1 MEWSEHDYWE
11 ELERKEKSSIL
22 REYRH
27 LLKPISYEITENDT
41 DEIRKALEVA
51 LEAHRGIRRKSG
63 ELYIFHP
70 LAVAKIAKEEIGVD
84 TIGIVCALLHDVV
97 EDSNMTIQDMEDLF
111 GKKVATII
119 DGLTK
124 ISEIFDQNTNLQ
136 AENFKKLILTL
147 SQDVRVILIKL
158 ADRLHNMRT
167 LGSMREDKSRKI
179 ASETMFLY
187 APLAHRLGLY
197 NIKSEMED
205 LSLKYLEPSIYN
217 ELREKL
223 RKSKAVRT
231 RFLNRFSLPI
241 ERGLE
246 KAGLK
251 YRIVGRTK
259 SIHSIFQKMRKQN
272 IPFEQVYDVLAVRI
286 IIESDSENE
295 KSDIWKTY
303 SIVTDHYRP
312 NPDRLRDWISTPKAN
327 GYESLHITVM
337 SPSGKWVEVQI
348 RSERMDDISE
358 NGYAA
363 HWKYKGHE
371 EEHLVDQ
378 WIGKIRE
385 SIENQEV
392 HSEDF
397 LNDFRLNLFEKEIIV
412 FSPRGDAITLPAES
426 TPVDFAYDIHSD
438 VGDSCIGAKVNNRLV
453 PLSQKLSSGD
463 QVEIITSKKGR
474 PAEDWLKFVKTAK
487 AKSKIKSFLKSEKK
501 KLSGLGQT
509 LLKKELRELGIKPVR
524 DNMYK
529 VAYFYNLPNLEELFY
544 QVKSKRLNLENLKK
558 LHIEKGVIRDNF
570 SKKKDTIITNVGGKA
585 ELSNFT
591 GDTSDTA
598 ADYVLA
604 ACCNPVPGE
613 KVFGFLG
620 DSSKVE
626 IHRVNCPKAVEI
638 QSHKHFRVIEAKWT
652 NQQALAFLTGI
663 KITGI
668 DSKGMVNDITMKI
681 SQNLNINMRS
691 IHFESLDGY
700 FEGHI
705 LAYVTD
711 IDHLNDLITEIQSVK
726 GVDKVIREDA
736 HL

>member
-1 MEWSEHDYWE
+1 MDWSDSGYWE
-11 ELERKEKSSIL
+11 DLERKEKSAIL

-27 LLKPISYEITENDT
+27 LLKTISYEITEDDT
-41 DEIRKALEVA
+41 EVIRKAFEVA
-51 LEAHRGIRRKSG
+51 LEAHSGVRRKSG

-70 LAVAKIAKEEIGVD
+70 LAVANIAKVEIGVD
-84 TIGIVCALLHDVV
+84 SVGIVCALLHDVV

-147 SQDVRVILIKL
+147 AQDVRVILIKL

-205 LSLKYLEPSIYN
+205 LSLKFLEPNIFN
-217 ELREKL
+217 ELKDKL
-223 RKSKAVRT
+223 QKSKAVRT

-251 YRIVGRTK
+251 FQIVGRTK

-272 IPFEQVYDVLAVRI
+272 IPFEEVYDILAVRI
-286 IIESDSENE
+286 VIDSSSENE
-295 KSDIWKTY
+295 KADIWKTY
-303 SIVTDHYRP
+303 SIVTDYYKP

-337 SPSGKWVEVQI
+337 SPGGKWVEVQI
-348 RSERMDDISE
+348 RSERMNDISE

-363 HWKYKGHE
+363 HWKYKDQK
-371 EEHLVDQ
+371 EEHVVDQ

-412 FSPRGDAITLPAES
+412 FSPKGDAITLPANS
-426 TPVDFAYDIHSD
+426 TPVDFAYEIHSD
-438 VGDSCIGAKVNNRLV
+438 VGNTCIGAKVNNSLV
-453 PLSQKLSSGD
+453 PLSQTLQSGD
-463 QVEIITSKKGR
+463 QIEVITTRKGR
-474 PAEDWLKFVKTAK
+474 PSEDWLKFAKTAK

-509 LLKKELRELGIKPVR
+509 ILKKELREFGIKPIKE
-524 DNMYK
+524 NMYK
-529 VAYFYNLPNLEELFY
+529 VAYFYNLPSLEELFY
-544 QVKSKRLNLENLKK
+544 QVKSNRLNLNNLSK
-558 LHIEKGVIRDNF
+558 LKIEKGLIRSNF
-570 SKKKDTIITNVGGKA
+570 SKKKDTIITNIGGKA
-585 ELSNFT
+585 ELTNTDDSE
-591 GDTSDTA
+591 TS
-598 ADYVLA
+598 ADYNLA
-604 ACCNPVPGE
+604 DCCNPIPGE
-613 KVFGFLG
+613 KVFGFIG
-620 DSSKVE
+620 DNNQVE
-626 IHRVNCPKAVEI
+626 IHRVNCPNALEI
-638 QSHKHFRVIEAKWT
+638 QSHKHYRVIEAKWT
-652 NQQALAFLTGI
+652 NQQALAFLSGI

-668 DSKGMVNDITMKI
+668 DSKGMVNEITMKI

-691 IHFESLDGY
+691 INFESLDGY
-700 FEGHI
+700 FEGKI
-705 LAYVTD
+705 SAYVTD
-711 IDHLNDLITEIQSVK
+711 IDHLNDLIQEISNVK
-726 GVDKVIREDA
+726 GVDKVTRVDV

>member
-1 MEWSEHDYWE
+1 MDWSDNGYWE
-11 ELERKEKSSIL
+11 DLERKEKSAIL

-27 LLKPISYEITENDT
+27 LLKTISYEITEDDT
-41 DEIRKALEVA
+41 EEIRKAFEVA
-51 LEAHRGIRRKSG
+51 LEAHSGVRRKSG

-70 LAVAKIAKEEIGVD
+70 LAVANIAKVEIGVD
-84 TIGIVCALLHDVV
+84 SVGIVCALLHDVV

-147 SQDVRVILIKL
+147 AQDVRVILIKL

-197 NIKSEMED
+197 NVKSEMED
-205 LSLKYLEPSIYN
+205 LSLKFLEPNIFN
-217 ELREKL
+217 ELKDKL
-223 RKSKAVRT
+223 QKSKAVRT

-246 KAGLK
+246 KTGLK
-251 YRIVGRTK
+251 FQIVGRTK

-272 IPFEQVYDVLAVRI
+272 IPFEEVYDILAVRI
-286 IIESDSENE
+286 VIDSTSENE
-295 KSDIWKTY
+295 KADIWKTY
-303 SIVTDHYRP
+303 SIVTDYYKP

-337 SPSGKWVEVQI
+337 SPGGKWVEVQI
-348 RSERMDDISE
+348 RSERMNDISE

-363 HWKYKGHE
+363 HWKYKDQK
-371 EEHLVDQ
+371 EEHVVDQ

-412 FSPRGDAITLPAES
+412 FSPKGDAITLPANC
-426 TPVDFAYDIHSD
+426 TPVDFAYEIHSD
-438 VGDSCIGAKVNNRLV
+438 VGNTCIGAKVNNSLV
-453 PLSQKLSSGD
+453 PLSQTLHSGD
-463 QVEIITSKKGR
+463 QIEVITTRKGR
-474 PAEDWLKFVKTAK
+474 PLEDWLKFAKTAK
-487 AKSKIKSFLKSEKK
+487 AKSKIKSFLKNEKK

-509 LLKKELRELGIKPVR
+509 ILKKELRELGIKPQKE
-524 DNMYK
+524 NMYK
-529 VAYFYNLPNLEELFY
+529 VAYFYNLPSLEELFY
-544 QVKSKRLNLENLKK
+544 QVKSNRLNLNNLSK
-558 LHIEKGVIRDNF
+558 LKIEKGLIRNNF
-570 SKKKDTIITNVGGKA
+570 SKKKDTIITNIGGKA
-585 ELSNFT
+585 ELTNTDDSE
-591 GDTSDTA
+591 TS
-598 ADYVLA
+598 ADYSLA
-604 ACCNPVPGE
+604 DCCNPVPGE
-613 KVFGFLG
+613 KVFGFIG
-620 DSSKVE
+620 DSNQVE
-626 IHRVNCPKAVEI
+626 IHRVNCPNAVEI

-652 NQQALAFLTGI
+652 NQQALAFLSGI

-668 DSKGMVNDITMKI
+668 DSKGMVNEITMKI

-691 IHFESLDGY
+691 INFESLDGY
-700 FEGHI
+700 FEGKI
-705 LAYVTD
+705 SAYVTD
-711 IDHLNDLITEIQSVK
+711 IDHLNGLIQEISNVK
-726 GVDKVIREDA
+726 GVDKVTRVDV

>member
-1 MEWSEHDYWE
+1 MDWSDNGYWE
-11 ELERKEKSSIL
+11 DLERKEKSAIL

-27 LLKPISYEITENDT
+27 LLKTISYEITEDDT
-41 DEIRKALEVA
+41 EEIRKAFEVA
-51 LEAHRGIRRKSG
+51 LEAHSGVRRKSG

-70 LAVAKIAKEEIGVD
+70 LAVANIAKVEIGVD
-84 TIGIVCALLHDVV
+84 SVGIVCALLHDVV

-147 SQDVRVILIKL
+147 AQDVRVILIKL

-205 LSLKYLEPSIYN
+205 LSLKFLEPNIFN
-217 ELREKL
+217 ELKEKL
-223 RKSKAVRT
+223 QKSKAVRT

-251 YRIVGRTK
+251 FQIVGRTK

-272 IPFEQVYDVLAVRI
+272 IPFEEVYDILAVRI
-286 IIESDSENE
+286 VIDSFSENE

-303 SIVTDHYRP
+303 SIVTDYYKP

-337 SPSGKWVEVQI
+337 SPGGKWVEVQI
-348 RSERMDDISE
+348 RSERMNDISE

-363 HWKYKGHE
+363 HWKYKDQK
-371 EEHLVDQ
+371 EEHVVDQ

-412 FSPRGDAITLPAES
+412 FSPKGDAITLPANC
-426 TPVDFAYDIHSD
+426 TPVDFAYEIHSD
-438 VGDSCIGAKVNNRLV
+438 VGNTCIGAKVNNSLV
-453 PLSQKLSSGD
+453 PLSQTLHSGD
-463 QVEIITSKKGR
+463 QIEVITTRKGR
-474 PAEDWLKFVKTAK
+474 PSEDWLKFAKTAK

-509 LLKKELRELGIKPVR
+509 ILKKVLRELGIKPLKE
-524 DNMYK
+524 NMYK
-529 VAYFYNLPNLEELFY
+529 VAYFYNLPSLEELFY
-544 QVKSKRLNLENLKK
+544 QVKSNRLNLNNLSK
-558 LHIEKGVIRDNF
+558 LKIEKGLIRNNF

-585 ELSNFT
+585 ELTNTDDSE
-591 GDTSDTA
+591 TS
-598 ADYVLA
+598 ADYNLA
-604 ACCNPVPGE
+604 ECCNPVPGE
-613 KVFGFLG
+613 KVFGFIG
-620 DSSKVE
+620 DNNQVE
-626 IHRVNCPKAVEI
+626 IHRVSCPNAVEI
-638 QSHKHFRVIEAKWT
+638 QSQKHFRVIEAKWT
-652 NQQALAFLTGI
+652 NQQALAFLSGI

-691 IHFESLDGY
+691 INFESLDGY
-700 FEGHI
+700 FEGKI
-705 LAYVTD
+705 SAYVTD
-711 IDHLNDLITEIQSVK
+711 IDHLNDLIQEISNVK
-726 GVDKVIREDA
+726 GVDKVIRVDV

>member
-1 MEWSEHDYWE
+1 MDWSDNDYWE
-11 ELERKEKSSIL
+11 DLERKEKSAIL

-27 LLKPISYEITENDT
+27 LLKTISYEITEDDT
-41 DEIRKALEVA
+41 EEIRKAFEVA
-51 LEAHRGIRRKSG
+51 LEAHSGVRRKSG

-70 LAVAKIAKEEIGVD
+70 LAVANIAKVEIGVD
-84 TIGIVCALLHDVV
+84 SVGIICALLHDVV

-119 DGLTK
+119 AGLTK

-147 SQDVRVILIKL
+147 AQDVRVILIKL

-167 LGSMREDKSRKI
+167 LGSMSEDKSRKI

-205 LSLKYLEPSIYN
+205 LSLKFLEPNIFN
-217 ELREKL
+217 ELKEKL
-223 RKSKAVRT
+223 QKSKAVRT

-246 KAGLK
+246 KADLK
-251 YRIVGRTK
+251 FQIVGRTK

-272 IPFEQVYDVLAVRI
+272 IPFEEVYDILAVRI
-286 IIESDSENE
+286 VIDSSSENE

-303 SIVTDHYRP
+303 SIVTDYYKP

-337 SPSGKWVEVQI
+337 SPGGKWVEVQI
-348 RSERMDDISE
+348 RSERMNDISE

-363 HWKYKGHE
+363 HWKYKDQK
-371 EEHLVDQ
+371 EEHVVDQ

-412 FSPRGDAITLPAES
+412 FSPKGDAITLPANC
-426 TPVDFAYDIHSD
+426 TPVDFAYEIHSD
-438 VGDSCIGAKVNNRLV
+438 LGDTCIGAKVNNSLV
-453 PLSQKLSSGD
+453 PLSQTLHSGD
-463 QVEIITSKKGR
+463 QIEVITTRKGR
-474 PAEDWLKFVKTAK
+474 PSEDWLKFAKTAK

-509 LLKKELRELGIKPVR
+509 ILKKELRELGIKPLKE
-524 DNMYK
+524 NMYK
-529 VAYFYNLPNLEELFY
+529 VAYFYNLPSLEELFY
-544 QVKSKRLNLENLKK
+544 QVKSNRLNLNNLSK
-558 LHIEKGVIRDNF
+558 LKIEKGLIRNNF

-585 ELSNFT
+585 ELTNTDDSE
-591 GDTSDTA
+591 TS
-598 ADYVLA
+598 ADYNLA
-604 ACCNPVPGE
+604 ECCNPVPGE
-613 KVFGFLG
+613 KVFGFIG
-620 DSSKVE
+620 DNNQVE
-626 IHRVNCPKAVEI
+626 IHRVSCPNAVEI
-638 QSHKHFRVIEAKWT
+638 QSQKHFRVIEAKWT
-652 NQQALAFLTGI
+652 NQQALAFLSGI

-691 IHFESLDGY
+691 INFESLDGY
-700 FEGHI
+700 FEGKI
-705 LAYVTD
+705 SSYVTD
-711 IDHLNDLITEIQSVK
+711 IDHLNDLIQEISNVK
-726 GVDKVIREDA
+726 GVDKVIRVDV

>member
-1 MEWSEHDYWE
+1 MDWSDNGYWE
-11 ELERKEKSSIL
+11 DLERKEKSAIL

-27 LLKPISYEITENDT
+27 LLKTISYEITEDDT
-41 DEIRKALEVA
+41 EEIRKAFEVA
-51 LEAHRGIRRKSG
+51 LEAHSGVRRKSG

-70 LAVAKIAKEEIGVD
+70 LAVANIAKVEIGVD
-84 TIGIVCALLHDVV
+84 SVGIICALLHDVV

-147 SQDVRVILIKL
+147 AQDVRVILIKL

-205 LSLKYLEPSIYN
+205 LSLKFLEPNIFN
-217 ELREKL
+217 ELKEKL
-223 RKSKAVRT
+223 QKSKAVRT

-251 YRIVGRTK
+251 FQIVGRTK

-272 IPFEQVYDVLAVRI
+272 IPFEEVYDILAVRI
-286 IIESDSENE
+286 VIDSSSENE

-303 SIVTDHYRP
+303 SIVTDYYKP

-337 SPSGKWVEVQI
+337 SPGGKWVEVQI
-348 RSERMDDISE
+348 RSERMNDISE

-363 HWKYKGHE
+363 HWKYKDQK

-412 FSPRGDAITLPAES
+412 FSPKGDAITLPANC
-426 TPVDFAYDIHSD
+426 TPVDFAYEIHSD
-438 VGDSCIGAKVNNRLV
+438 VGNTCIGAKVNNSLV
-453 PLSQKLSSGD
+453 PLSQTLHSGD
-463 QVEIITSKKGR
+463 QIEVITTRKGR
-474 PAEDWLKFVKTAK
+474 PSEDWLKFAKTAK

-509 LLKKELRELGIKPVR
+509 ILKKELRELGIKPLKE
-524 DNMYK
+524 NMYK

-544 QVKSKRLNLENLKK
+544 QVKSNRLNLNNLSK
-558 LHIEKGVIRDNF
+558 LKIEKGLIRNNF

-585 ELSNFT
+585 ELTNTDHSE
-591 GDTSDTA
+591 TS
-598 ADYVLA
+598 ADYNLA
-604 ACCNPVPGE
+604 ECCNPVPGE
-613 KVFGFLG
+613 KVFGFIG
-620 DSSKVE
+620 DNNQVE
-626 IHRVNCPKAVEI
+626 IHRVSCPNAVEI
-638 QSHKHFRVIEAKWT
+638 QSQKHFRVIEAKWT
-652 NQQALAFLTGI
+652 NQQALAFLSGI

-691 IHFESLDGY
+691 INFESLDGY
-700 FEGHI
+700 FEGKI
-705 LAYVTD
+705 SAYVTD
-711 IDHLNDLITEIQSVK
+711 IDHLNDLIQEISNVK
-726 GVDKVIREDA
+726 GVDKVIRVDV

>member
-1 MEWSEHDYWE
+1 MDWSDSDYLE

-22 REYRH
+22 REYRQ
-27 LLKPISYEITENDT
+27 LLKTISYEITEEDT
-41 DEIRKALEVA
+41 EKIRKAFEVA
-51 LEAHRGIRRKSG
+51 LEAHRGVRRKSG

-70 LAVAKIAKEEIGVD
+70 LAVAKIAKVEIGADSV
-84 TIGIVCALLHDVV
+84 GIVCALLHDVV

-147 SQDVRVILIKL
+147 AQDVRVILIKL

-205 LSLKYLEPSIYN
+205 LSLKFLEPDIFN
-217 ELREKL
+217 ELKEKL
-223 RKSKAVRT
+223 QKSKAVRT

-246 KAGLK
+246 KAGLN
-251 YRIVGRTK
+251 YQIVGRTK

-272 IPFEQVYDVLAVRI
+272 IPFEQVYDILAVRI
-286 IIESDSENE
+286 VIDSSSENE
-295 KSDIWKTY
+295 KADIWKTY
-303 SIVTDHYRP
+303 SIVTDFYKP

-348 RSERMDDISE
+348 RSERMNDISE

-363 HWKYKGHE
+363 HWKYKDQK
-371 EEHLVDQ
+371 EEHVVDQ

-385 SIENQEV
+385 SLENQEV
-392 HSEDF
+392 HTDDF

-412 FSPRGDAITLPAES
+412 FSPKGEAITLPAGS
-426 TPVDFAYDIHSD
+426 TPVDFAYEIHTD
-438 VGDSCIGAKVNNRLV
+438 VGNTCIGAKVNNSLV
-453 PLSQKLSSGD
+453 PLSKTLHSGD
-463 QVEIITSKKGR
+463 QIEVITTRKGR
-474 PAEDWLKFVKTAK
+474 PAEDWLKFAKTAK

-509 LLKKELRELGIKPVR
+509 ILKKELRELGIKPIKE
-524 DNMYK
+524 NMYK
-529 VAYFYNLPNLEELFY
+529 VAYFYNLPNLEELF
-544 QVKSKRLNLENLKK
+544 L
-558 LHIEKGVIRDNF
+558 
-570 SKKKDTIITNVGGKA
+570 
-585 ELSNFT
+585 
-591 GDTSDTA
+591 
-598 ADYVLA
+598 
-604 ACCNPVPGE
+604 PGE
-613 KVFGFLG
+613 K
-620 DSSKVE
+620 
-626 IHRVNCPKAVEI
+626 
-638 QSHKHFRVIEAKWT
+638 
-652 NQQALAFLTGI
+652 
-663 KITGI
+663 
-668 DSKGMVNDITMKI
+668 
-681 SQNLNINMRS
+681 
-691 IHFESLDGY
+691 
-700 FEGHI
+700 
-705 LAYVTD
+705 
-711 IDHLNDLITEIQSVK
+711 
-726 GVDKVIREDA
+726 
-736 HL
+736 

>member
-1 MEWSEHDYWE
+1 MDWSDSGYWE
-11 ELERKEKSSIL
+11 DLERKEKSAIL

-27 LLKPISYEITENDT
+27 LLKTISYEITEDDT
-41 DEIRKALEVA
+41 EVIRKAFEVA
-51 LEAHRGIRRKSG
+51 LEAHSGVRRKSG

-70 LAVAKIAKEEIGVD
+70 LAVANIAKVEIGVD
-84 TIGIVCALLHDVV
+84 SVGIVCALLHDVV

-147 SQDVRVILIKL
+147 AQDVRVILIKL

-205 LSLKYLEPSIYN
+205 LSLKFLEPNIFN
-217 ELREKL
+217 ELKDKL
-223 RKSKAVRT
+223 QKSKAVRT

-251 YRIVGRTK
+251 FQIVGRTK

-272 IPFEQVYDVLAVRI
+272 IPFEEVYDILAVRI
-286 IIESDSENE
+286 VIDSSSENE
-295 KSDIWKTY
+295 KADIWKTY
-303 SIVTDHYRP
+303 SIVTDYYKP

-337 SPSGKWVEVQI
+337 SPGGKWVEVQI
-348 RSERMDDISE
+348 RSERMNDISE

-363 HWKYKGHE
+363 HWKYKDQK
-371 EEHLVDQ
+371 EEHVVDQ

-412 FSPRGDAITLPAES
+412 FSPKGDAITLPANS
-426 TPVDFAYDIHSD
+426 TPVDFAYEIHSD
-438 VGDSCIGAKVNNRLV
+438 VGNTCIGAKVNNSLV
-453 PLSQKLSSGD
+453 PLSQILQSGD
-463 QVEIITSKKGR
+463 QIEVITTRKGR
-474 PAEDWLKFVKTAK
+474 PSEDWLKFAKTAK

-509 LLKKELRELGIKPVR
+509 ILKKELREFGIKPIKE
-524 DNMYK
+524 NMYK
-529 VAYFYNLPNLEELFY
+529 VAYFYNLPSLEELFY
-544 QVKSKRLNLENLKK
+544 QVKSNRLNLNNLSK
-558 LHIEKGVIRDNF
+558 LKIEKGLIRSNF
-570 SKKKDTIITNVGGKA
+570 SKKKDTIITNIGGKA
-585 ELSNFT
+585 ELTNTDDSE
-591 GDTSDTA
+591 TS
-598 ADYVLA
+598 ADYNLA
-604 ACCNPVPGE
+604 DCCNPIPGE
-613 KVFGFLG
+613 KVFGFIG
-620 DSSKVE
+620 DNNQVE
-626 IHRVNCPKAVEI
+626 IHRVNCPNALEI
-638 QSHKHFRVIEAKWT
+638 QSHKHYRVIEAKWT
-652 NQQALAFLTGI
+652 NQQALAFLSGI

-668 DSKGMVNDITMKI
+668 DSKGMVNEITMKI

-691 IHFESLDGY
+691 INFESLDGY
-700 FEGHI
+700 FEGKI
-705 LAYVTD
+705 SAYVTD
-711 IDHLNDLITEIQSVK
+711 IDHLNDLIQEISNVK
-726 GVDKVIREDA
+726 GVDKVTRVDV

>member
-1 MEWSEHDYWE
+1 MDWSDNDYWE
-11 ELERKEKSSIL
+11 DLERKEKSAIL

-27 LLKPISYEITENDT
+27 LLKTISYEITEDDT
-41 DEIRKALEVA
+41 EEIRKAFEVA
-51 LEAHRGIRRKSG
+51 LEAHSGVRRKSG

-70 LAVAKIAKEEIGVD
+70 LAVANIAKVEIGVD
-84 TIGIVCALLHDVV
+84 SVGIICALLHDVV

-119 DGLTK
+119 AGLTK

-147 SQDVRVILIKL
+147 AQDVRVILIKL

-167 LGSMREDKSRKI
+167 LGSMSEDKSRKI

-205 LSLKYLEPSIYN
+205 LSLKFLEPNIFN
-217 ELREKL
+217 ELKEKL
-223 RKSKAVRT
+223 QKSKAVRT

-251 YRIVGRTK
+251 FQIVGRTK

-272 IPFEQVYDVLAVRI
+272 IPFEEVYDILAVRI
-286 IIESDSENE
+286 VIDSSSENE

-303 SIVTDHYRP
+303 SIVTDYYKP

-337 SPSGKWVEVQI
+337 SPGGKWVEVQI
-348 RSERMDDISE
+348 RSERMNDISE

-363 HWKYKGHE
+363 HWKYKDQK
-371 EEHLVDQ
+371 EEHVVDQ

-412 FSPRGDAITLPAES
+412 FSPKGDAITLPANC
-426 TPVDFAYDIHSD
+426 TPVDFAYEIHSD
-438 VGDSCIGAKVNNRLV
+438 LGDTCIGAKVNNSLV
-453 PLSQKLSSGD
+453 PLSQTLHSGD
-463 QVEIITSKKGR
+463 QIEVITTRKGR
-474 PAEDWLKFVKTAK
+474 PSEEWLKFAKTAK

-509 LLKKELRELGIKPVR
+509 ILKKELRELGIKPLKE
-524 DNMYK
+524 NMYK
-529 VAYFYNLPNLEELFY
+529 VAYFYNLPSLEELFY
-544 QVKSKRLNLENLKK
+544 QVKSRYNK
-558 LHIEKGVIRDNF
+558 F
-570 SKKKDTIITNVGGKA
+570 SY
-585 ELSNFT
+585 S
-591 GDTSDTA
+591 
-598 ADYVLA
+598 
-604 ACCNPVPGE
+604 
-613 KVFGFLG
+613 
-620 DSSKVE
+620 
-626 IHRVNCPKAVEI
+626 
-638 QSHKHFRVIEAKWT
+638 W
-652 NQQALAFLTGI
+652 
-663 KITGI
+663 
-668 DSKGMVNDITMKI
+668 
-681 SQNLNINMRS
+681 
-691 IHFESLDGY
+691 
-700 FEGHI
+700 
-705 LAYVTD
+705 
-711 IDHLNDLITEIQSVK
+711 
-726 GVDKVIREDA
+726 
-736 HL
+736 

>member
-1 MEWSEHDYWE
+1 MDWSDNGYWE
-11 ELERKEKSSIL
+11 DLERKEKSAIL

-27 LLKPISYEITENDT
+27 LLKTISYEITEDDT
-41 DEIRKALEVA
+41 EEIRKAFEVA
-51 LEAHRGIRRKSG
+51 LEAHSGVRRKSG

-70 LAVAKIAKEEIGVD
+70 LAVANIAKVEIGVD
-84 TIGIVCALLHDVV
+84 SVGIVCALLHDVV

-147 SQDVRVILIKL
+147 AQDVRVILIKL

-205 LSLKYLEPSIYN
+205 LSLKFLEPNIFN
-217 ELREKL
+217 ELKEKL
-223 RKSKAVRT
+223 QKSKAVRT

-251 YRIVGRTK
+251 FQIVGRTK

-272 IPFEQVYDVLAVRI
+272 IPFEEVYDILAVRI
-286 IIESDSENE
+286 VIDSFSENE

-303 SIVTDHYRP
+303 SIVTDYYKP

-337 SPSGKWVEVQI
+337 SPGGKWVEVQI
-348 RSERMDDISE
+348 RSERMNDISE

-363 HWKYKGHE
+363 HWKYKDQK
-371 EEHLVDQ
+371 EEHVVDQ

-412 FSPRGDAITLPAES
+412 FSPKGDAITLPANC
-426 TPVDFAYDIHSD
+426 TPVDFAYEIHSD
-438 VGDSCIGAKVNNRLV
+438 VGNTCIGAKVNNSLV
-453 PLSQKLSSGD
+453 PLSQTLHSGD
-463 QVEIITSKKGR
+463 QIEVITTRKGR
-474 PAEDWLKFVKTAK
+474 PSEDWLKFAKTAK

-509 LLKKELRELGIKPVR
+509 ILKKELRELGIKPLKE
-524 DNMYK
+524 NMYK
-529 VAYFYNLPNLEELFY
+529 VAYFYNLPSLEELFY
-544 QVKSKRLNLENLKK
+544 QVKSNRLNLNNLSK
-558 LHIEKGVIRDNF
+558 LKIEKGLIRNNF

-585 ELSNFT
+585 ELTNTDDSE
-591 GDTSDTA
+591 TS
-598 ADYVLA
+598 ADYNLA
-604 ACCNPVPGE
+604 ECCNPVPGE
-613 KVFGFLG
+613 KVFGFIG
-620 DSSKVE
+620 DNNQVE
-626 IHRVNCPKAVEI
+626 IHRVSCPNAVEI
-638 QSHKHFRVIEAKWT
+638 QSQKHFRVIEAKWT
-652 NQQALAFLTGI
+652 NQQALAFLSGI

-691 IHFESLDGY
+691 INFESLDGY
-700 FEGHI
+700 FEGKI
-705 LAYVTD
+705 SAYVTD
-711 IDHLNDLITEIQSVK
+711 IDHLNDLIQEISNVK
-726 GVDKVIREDA
+726 GVDKVIRVDV

>member
-1 MEWSEHDYWE
+1 MEWSDNDSWE
-11 ELERKEKSSIL
+11 ELERKEKSAIL

-27 LLKPISYEITENDT
+27 LLKSISYEITEEDT
-41 DEIRKALEVA
+41 EEIRKAFEVA
-51 LEAHRGIRRKSG
+51 LEAHKRVRRKSG

-70 LAVAKIAKEEIGVD
+70 LAVAKIAKVEIGVD
-84 TIGIVCALLHDVV
+84 SIGIICALLHDVV

-205 LSLKYLEPSIYN
+205 LSLKYLEPNIFN
-217 ELREKL
+217 ELKDKL
-223 RKSKAVRT
+223 QKSKAVRT
-231 RFLNRFSLPI
+231 RFLNRFALPI
-241 ERGLE
+241 ERGLS
-246 KAGLK
+246 KAGLQ
-251 YRIVGRTK
+251 YQIVGRTK

-272 IPFEQVYDVLAVRI
+272 IPYEEVYDILAVRI
-286 IIESDSENE
+286 IIDSTSDNE

-303 SIVTDHYRP
+303 SIVTDYYKP

-348 RSERMDDISE
+348 RSQRMDDISE

-412 FSPRGDAITLPAES
+412 FSPKGDAITLPANS
-426 TPVDFAYDIHSD
+426 TPVDFAYEIHSD
-438 VGDSCIGAKVNNRLV
+438 VGNTCIGAKVNNSLV
-453 PLSQKLSSGD
+453 PLSHPLSSGD
-463 QVEIITSKKGR
+463 QIDIITTRKGR
-474 PAEDWLKFVKTAK
+474 PSEEWLKYAKTAK

-509 LLKKELRELGIKPVR
+509 ILKKELRELGIKPIKE
-524 DNMYK
+524 NMYK

-544 QVKSKRLNLENLKK
+544 QVKSNRLNLNK
-558 LHIEKGVIRDNF
+558 LSKLDIEKGLIRNNF
-570 SKKKDTIITNVGGKA
+570 SKKKDTIITNIGGKA
-585 ELSNFT
+585 ELTHTDESE
-591 GDTSDTA
+591 TS
-598 ADYVLA
+598 ADYKLA
-604 ACCNPVPGE
+604 SCCSPIPGE
-613 KVFGFLG
+613 KVFGFIG
-620 DSSKVE
+620 ENNRVE
-626 IHRVNCPKAVEI
+626 IHRVNCPNAVEI
-638 QSHKHFRVIEAKWT
+638 QSHKHYRVIEAKWT
-652 NQQALAFLTGI
+652 NQQALAFLSGI
-663 KITGI
+663 KVTGI

-691 IHFESLDGY
+691 INFESLDGY
-700 FEGHI
+700 FEGSI
-705 LAYVTD
+705 SAYVTD
-711 IDHLNDLITEIQSVK
+711 IDHLNDLIKEISSVK
-726 GVDKVIREDA
+726 GVDKVVRADID
-736 HL
+736 

>member
-1 MEWSEHDYWE
+1 MDWSEHDYWE
-11 ELERKEKSSIL
+11 ELERREKSAIL

-27 LLKPISYEITENDT
+27 LLKSTNYEVTEEDT
-41 DEIRKALEVA
+41 EEIRKAFEVA
-51 LEAHRGIRRKSG
+51 LEAHSGVRRKSG

-84 TIGIVCALLHDVV
+84 TTGIVCALLHDVV
-97 EDSNMTIQDMEDLF
+97 EDSNMTIQDMDDLF

-124 ISEIFDQNTNLQ
+124 ISEIFDHNTNLQ

-167 LGSMREDKSRKI
+167 LGSMRENKSRKI

-197 NIKSEMED
+197 HIKSEMED
-205 LSLKYLEPSIYN
+205 LSLKYLEPNIFN
-217 ELREKL
+217 EIQEKL
-223 RKSKAVRT
+223 KKSKAVRT
-231 RFLNRFSLPI
+231 RFLNHFTLPVK
-241 ERGLE
+241 RGLE

-259 SIHSIFQKMRKQN
+259 SIHSIFQKIRKQN
-272 IPFEQVYDVLAVRI
+272 IPFEEVYDILAVRI
-286 IIESDSENE
+286 IIDANQDNE
-295 KSDIWKTY
+295 KADIWKTY
-303 SIVTDHYRP
+303 SIVTDFYRP

-337 SPSGKWVEVQI
+337 SPTGKWVEVQI

-363 HWKYKGHE
+363 HWKYKGQE
-371 EEHLVDQ
+371 EEHIIDQ
-378 WIGKIRE
+378 WIGRIRE

-412 FSPRGDAITLPAES
+412 FSPRGEAITLPASS
-426 TPVDFAYDIHSD
+426 TPVDFAYEIHSD
-438 VGDSCIGAKVNNRLV
+438 VGDTCIGAKVNNRLV
-453 PLSQKLSSGD
+453 PLSAQLQSGD
-463 QVEIITSKKGR
+463 QIEIITSRKVH
-474 PAEDWLKFVKTAK
+474 PAEEWLKFVKTAK

-509 LLKKELRELGIKPVR
+509 LLKKELREYGIKPVKE
-524 DNMYK
+524 NMYK
-529 VAYFYNLPNLEELFY
+529 VAYFYNLPDLEELFY
-544 QVKSKRLNLENLKK
+544 QVKSKRLNLKKLKK
-558 LHIEKGVIRDNF
+558 LKVEKGLIRNNF
-570 SKKKDTIITNVGGKA
+570 TKKRNTILTNVGGKA
-585 ELSNFT
+585 ELNNPGET
-591 GDTSDTA
+591 DTQVE
-598 ADYVLA
+598 YRLA
-604 ACCNPVPGE
+604 HCCTPIPGE
-613 KVFGFLG
+613 KVFGFIG
-620 DSSKVE
+620 ENNEIE
-626 IHRVNCPKAVEI
+626 IHRVNCPNAVDI

-652 NQQALAFLTGI
+652 NQQALAFLSGI
-663 KITGI
+663 TITGI
-668 DSKGMVNDITMKI
+668 DSKGMVNEITMKI

-700 FEGHI
+700 FEGKI
-705 LAYVTD
+705 NAYVTD
-711 IDHLNDLITEIQSVK
+711 IDHLNDLIREIKRVN
-726 GVDKVIREDA
+726 GVHKVTRDDV
-736 HL
+736 LS

>member
-1 MEWSEHDYWE
+1 MDWSDSDYLE

-22 REYRH
+22 REYRQ
-27 LLKPISYEITENDT
+27 LLKTISYEITEEDT
-41 DEIRKALEVA
+41 EEIRKAFEVA
-51 LEAHRGIRRKSG
+51 LEAHRGVRRKSG

-70 LAVAKIAKEEIGVD
+70 LAVAKIAKVEIGADSV
-84 TIGIVCALLHDVV
+84 GIVCALLHDVV

-147 SQDVRVILIKL
+147 AQDVRVILIKL

-205 LSLKYLEPSIYN
+205 LSLKFLEPDIFN
-217 ELREKL
+217 ELKEKL
-223 RKSKAVRT
+223 QKSKAVRT

-246 KAGLK
+246 KAGLN
-251 YRIVGRTK
+251 YQIVGRTK

-272 IPFEQVYDVLAVRI
+272 IPFEQVYDILAVRI
-286 IIESDSENE
+286 VIDSSSENE
-295 KSDIWKTY
+295 KADIWKTY
-303 SIVTDHYRP
+303 SIVTDFYKP

-337 SPSGKWVEVQI
+337 SPGGKWVEVQI
-348 RSERMDDISE
+348 RSERMNDISE

-363 HWKYKGHE
+363 HWKYKDQK
-371 EEHLVDQ
+371 EEHVVDQ

-385 SIENQEV
+385 SLENQEV
-392 HSEDF
+392 HTDDF

-412 FSPRGDAITLPAES
+412 FSPKGEAITLPAGS
-426 TPVDFAYDIHSD
+426 TPVDFAYEIHTD
-438 VGDSCIGAKVNNRLV
+438 VGNTCIGAKVNNSLV
-453 PLSQKLSSGD
+453 PLSKTLHSGD
-463 QVEIITSKKGR
+463 QIEVITTRKGR
-474 PAEDWLKFVKTAK
+474 PAEDWLKFAKTAK

-509 LLKKELRELGIKPVR
+509 ILKKELRELGIKPIKE
-524 DNMYK
+524 NIYK

-544 QVKSKRLNLENLKK
+544 QVKSNRLKLNNLSKLK
-558 LHIEKGVIRDNF
+558 IEKGLIRNNF
-570 SKKKDTIITNVGGKA
+570 SKKKNTIITNIGGKA
-585 ELSNFT
+585 ELTNTDDSE
-591 GDTSDTA
+591 TS
-598 ADYVLA
+598 ADYHLA
-604 ACCNPVPGE
+604 DCCNPVPGE
-613 KVFGFLG
+613 KVFGFIG
-620 DSSKVE
+620 DNNQVE
-626 IHRVNCPKAVEI
+626 IHRVNCPNAVEI

-652 NQQALAFLTGI
+652 NQQALAFLSGI

-668 DSKGMVNDITMKI
+668 DSKGMVNDITMKV

-691 IHFESLDGY
+691 INFESLDGY
-700 FEGHI
+700 FEGKI
-705 LAYVTD
+705 MAYVTD
-711 IDHLNDLITEIQSVK
+711 IDHLNDLIRELTKVN
-726 GVDKVIREDA
+726 GVHKVFRIDV

>member
-1 MEWSEHDYWE
+1 MDWSEHDYWE
-11 ELERKEKSSIL
+11 ELERKEKSAIL

-27 LLKPISYEITENDT
+27 LLKSTNYEVTEEDT
-41 DEIRKALEVA
+41 EEIRKAFEVA
-51 LEAHRGIRRKSG
+51 LEAHSGVRRKSG

-84 TIGIVCALLHDVV
+84 TTGIVCALLHDVV
-97 EDSNMTIQDMEDLF
+97 EDSNMTIQDMDDLF

-124 ISEIFDQNTNLQ
+124 ISEIFDHNTNLQ

-197 NIKSEMED
+197 HIKSEMED
-205 LSLKYLEPSIYN
+205 LSLKYLEPNIFN
-217 ELREKL
+217 EIQEKL
-223 RKSKAVRT
+223 KKSKAVRT
-231 RFLNRFSLPI
+231 RFLNHFTLPVK
-241 ERGLE
+241 RGLE

-272 IPFEQVYDVLAVRI
+272 IPFEEVYDILAVRI
-286 IIESDSENE
+286 IIDSDQDNE
-295 KSDIWKTY
+295 KADIWKTY
-303 SIVTDHYRP
+303 SIVTDFYRP

-337 SPSGKWVEVQI
+337 SPTGKWVEVQI

-363 HWKYKGHE
+363 HWKYKGQE
-371 EEHLVDQ
+371 EEHIIDQ
-378 WIGKIRE
+378 WIGRIRE

-412 FSPRGDAITLPAES
+412 FSPRGDAITLPASS
-426 TPVDFAYDIHSD
+426 TPVDFAYEIHTD
-438 VGDSCIGAKVNNRLV
+438 VGDTCIGAKVNNRLV
-453 PLSQKLSSGD
+453 PLSAQLQSGD
-463 QVEIITSKKGR
+463 QIEIITSRKGH
-474 PAEDWLKFVKTAK
+474 PAEEWLKFVKTAK

-509 LLKKELRELGIKPVR
+509 LLKKELREYGIKPVK

-529 VAYFYNLPNLEELFY
+529 VAYFYNLPDLEELFY
-544 QVKSKRLNLENLKK
+544 QVKSKRLNLKKLKK
-558 LHIEKGVIRDNF
+558 LKVEKGLIRNNF
-570 SKKKDTIITNVGGKA
+570 TKKKNTILTNVGGKA
-585 ELSNFT
+585 ELNNSGET
-591 GDTSDTA
+591 DTQVE
-598 ADYVLA
+598 YRLA
-604 ACCNPVPGE
+604 HCCTPIPGE
-613 KVFGFLG
+613 KVFGFIG
-620 DSSKVE
+620 ENNEIE
-626 IHRVNCPKAVEI
+626 IHRVNCPNAVDI

-652 NQQALAFLTGI
+652 NQQALAFLSGI
-663 KITGI
+663 TITGI
-668 DSKGMVNDITMKI
+668 DSKGMVNEITMKI

-700 FEGHI
+700 FEGKI
-705 LAYVTD
+705 TAYVTD
-711 IDHLNDLITEIQSVK
+711 IDHLNDLIREIKRVN
-726 GVDKVIREDA
+726 GVHKVTRDDV
-736 HL
+736 LS

>member
-1 MEWSEHDYWE
+1 MDWSDNDYWE
-11 ELERKEKSSIL
+11 DLERKEKSAIL

-27 LLKPISYEITENDT
+27 LLKTISYEITEDDT
-41 DEIRKALEVA
+41 EEIRKAFEVA
-51 LEAHRGIRRKSG
+51 LEAHSGVRRKSG

-70 LAVAKIAKEEIGVD
+70 LAVANIAKVEIGVD
-84 TIGIVCALLHDVV
+84 SVGIICALLHDVV

-119 DGLTK
+119 AGLTK

-147 SQDVRVILIKL
+147 AQDVRVILIKL

-167 LGSMREDKSRKI
+167 LGSMSEDKSRKI

-205 LSLKYLEPSIYN
+205 LSLKFLEPNIFN
-217 ELREKL
+217 ELKEKL
-223 RKSKAVRT
+223 QKSKAVRT

-251 YRIVGRTK
+251 FQIVGRTK

-272 IPFEQVYDVLAVRI
+272 IPFEEVYDILAVRI
-286 IIESDSENE
+286 VIDSSSENE

-303 SIVTDHYRP
+303 SIVTDYYKP

-337 SPSGKWVEVQI
+337 SPGGKWVEVQI
-348 RSERMDDISE
+348 RSERMNDISE

-363 HWKYKGHE
+363 HWKYKDQK
-371 EEHLVDQ
+371 EEHVVDQ

-412 FSPRGDAITLPAES
+412 FSPKGDAITLPANC
-426 TPVDFAYDIHSD
+426 TPVDFAYEIHSD
-438 VGDSCIGAKVNNRLV
+438 LGDTCIGAKVNNSLV
-453 PLSQKLSSGD
+453 PLSQTLHSGD
-463 QVEIITSKKGR
+463 QIEVITTRKGR
-474 PAEDWLKFVKTAK
+474 PSEEWLKFAKTAK

-509 LLKKELRELGIKPVR
+509 ILKKELRELGIKPLKE
-524 DNMYK
+524 NMYK
-529 VAYFYNLPNLEELFY
+529 VAYFYNLPSLEELFY
-544 QVKSKRLNLENLKK
+544 QVKSIYNK
-558 LHIEKGVIRDNF
+558 F
-570 SKKKDTIITNVGGKA
+570 SY
-585 ELSNFT
+585 S
-591 GDTSDTA
+591 
-598 ADYVLA
+598 
-604 ACCNPVPGE
+604 
-613 KVFGFLG
+613 
-620 DSSKVE
+620 
-626 IHRVNCPKAVEI
+626 
-638 QSHKHFRVIEAKWT
+638 W
-652 NQQALAFLTGI
+652 
-663 KITGI
+663 
-668 DSKGMVNDITMKI
+668 
-681 SQNLNINMRS
+681 
-691 IHFESLDGY
+691 
-700 FEGHI
+700 
-705 LAYVTD
+705 
-711 IDHLNDLITEIQSVK
+711 
-726 GVDKVIREDA
+726 
-736 HL
+736 

>member
-1 MEWSEHDYWE
+1 MDWSDNGYWE
-11 ELERKEKSSIL
+11 DLERKEKSAIL

-27 LLKPISYEITENDT
+27 LLKTISYEITEDDT
-41 DEIRKALEVA
+41 EEIRKAFEVA
-51 LEAHRGIRRKSG
+51 LEAHSGVRRKSG

-70 LAVAKIAKEEIGVD
+70 LAVANIAKVEIGVD
-84 TIGIVCALLHDVV
+84 SVGIVCALLHDVV

-147 SQDVRVILIKL
+147 AQDVRVILIKL

-197 NIKSEMED
+197 NVKSEMED
-205 LSLKYLEPSIYN
+205 LSLKFLEPNIFN
-217 ELREKL
+217 ELKDKL
-223 RKSKAVRT
+223 QKSKAVRT

-251 YRIVGRTK
+251 FQIVGRTK

-272 IPFEQVYDVLAVRI
+272 IPFEEVYDILAVRI
-286 IIESDSENE
+286 VIDSSSENE
-295 KSDIWKTY
+295 KADIWKTY
-303 SIVTDHYRP
+303 SIVTDYYKP

-337 SPSGKWVEVQI
+337 SPGGKWVEVQI
-348 RSERMDDISE
+348 RNERMNDISE

-363 HWKYKGHE
+363 HWKYKNQK
-371 EEHLVDQ
+371 EEHVVDQ

-412 FSPRGDAITLPAES
+412 FSPKGDAITLPS
-426 TPVDFAYDIHSD
+426 NCTPVDFAYEIHSD
-438 VGDSCIGAKVNNRLV
+438 VGNTCIGAKVNNSLV
-453 PLSQKLSSGD
+453 PLSQTLQSGD
-463 QVEIITSKKGR
+463 QIEVITTRKGR
-474 PAEDWLKFVKTAK
+474 PSEDWLKFAKTAK

-509 LLKKELRELGIKPVR
+509 ILKKELRELGIKPVKE
-524 DNMYK
+524 NMYK
-529 VAYFYNLPNLEELFY
+529 VAYFYNLPSLEELFY
-544 QVKSKRLNLENLKK
+544 QVKSNRLNLNNLSK
-558 LHIEKGVIRDNF
+558 LKIEKGLIRNNF
-570 SKKKDTIITNVGGKA
+570 SKKKDTIITNIGGKA
-585 ELSNFT
+585 ELTNTDDSE
-591 GDTSDTA
+591 TS
-598 ADYVLA
+598 ADYSLA
-604 ACCNPVPGE
+604 DCCNPVPGE
-613 KVFGFLG
+613 KVFGFIG
-620 DSSKVE
+620 DSNQVE
-626 IHRVNCPKAVEI
+626 IHRVNCPNAVEI

-652 NQQALAFLTGI
+652 NQQALAFLSGI

-668 DSKGMVNDITMKI
+668 DSKGMVNEITMKI

-691 IHFESLDGY
+691 INFESLDGY
-700 FEGHI
+700 FEGKI
-705 LAYVTD
+705 SAYVTD
-711 IDHLNDLITEIQSVK
+711 IDHLNDLIQEISNVK
-726 GVDKVIREDA
+726 GVDKVTRVDV